1 MIKIVA
7 DTTSGLPFELA
18 RQHDIAMIPQIVI
31 FGEDSYRD
39 DSEIDTETFLQ
50 KLKASS
56 TLPKTAAPPPAL
68 YYPIFQA
75 AQDKGEVVL
84 VIAPSSNV
92 SGTVRSAQS
101 AAADFP
107 DLPVHIVDTRTI
119 TGNAATLALLAA
131 QWVAEGADV
140 DSILARLAAL
150 IDSQRTYFLVD
161 TLEYLKKGGRIGG
174 AKALL
179 GELLQVKPIL
189 QIKDG
194 SVQPCEQER
203 TKKRAL
209 ARLMDIVAEQGS
221 GSPDLHLS
229 VMHIGAPAEADTL
242 AQALSA
248 RLDIPHPPVYT
259 LPAAIGV
266 HAGPGVLAVG
276 FFV

>member
-18 RQHDIAMIPQIVI
+18 RQHEIAMIPQIVI

-50 KLKASS
+50 KLKASP

-131 QWVAEGADV
+131 QWAAEGLDV
-140 DSILARLAAL
+140 DSVMKRLAAL

-161 TLEYLKKGGRIGG
+161 TSSISKK
-174 AKALL
+174 ADA
-179 GELLQVKPIL
+179 
-189 QIKDG
+189 
-194 SVQPCEQER
+194 S
-203 TKKRAL
+203 A
-209 ARLMDIVAEQGS
+209 ARRRCLVNCYRS
-221 GSPDLHLS
+221 SPFCKS
-229 VMHIGAPAEADTL
+229 RMARFSPVNRSAPKNA
-242 AQALSA
+242 
-248 RLDIPHPPVYT
+248 PW
-259 LPAAIGV
+259 
-266 HAGPGVLAVG
+266 PG
-276 FFV
+276 